1 MSFADI
7 IELFDDNAR
16 QSFTGDPTLPEPIFT
31 LDMASDVTAQGKC

>member
-16 QSFTGDPTLPEPIFT
+16 WSFPCGTTLREPIYT
-31 LDMASDVTAQGKC
+31 LDMALDVTAQGKY